1 MNLGKNIMMIVSLMV
16 AVILALAVLVPV
28 IQDTSAS
35 EDTLTNE
42 GYFRLSS
49 IESTSDDTITFMWDH
64 TKPNMANINGTDIE
78 INYPAVDV
86 ISISLVF
93 SDTFTIRFYKEY
105 GAYSCQAYLPFSAF
119 VGASV
124 ANGTDLTATATG
136 GTISVANTAA
146 TPATGSATYDTLYY
160 PDTNGSWIMKDKD
173 KPAYVFP
180 DSTIIV
186 ANGLTAV
193 GERVVGLYFEGN
205 IEDGYD
211 FTIYRSNAT
220 ESNVTSVYSEVNE
233 YKDIVALDK
242 ITFTLTTTDDSVD
255 ATYSYFL
262 VPYEVTAE
270 RSVHVTPIEASL
282 LGIIPLL
289 VVIGIVIGAVWFIRQ
304 KN

>member
-1 MNLGKNIMMIVSLMV
+1 MENKLIAGIVAAAI
-16 AVILALAVLVPV
+16 AVILLAGVLMPALSNA
-28 IQDTSAS
+28 TTT
-35 EDTLTNE
+35 EDTLTNK

-49 IESTSDDTITFMWDH
+49 IESTDDGTITFFWDH
-64 TKPNMANINGTDIE
+64 TKPGVMTINGTE
-78 INYPAVDV
+78 MNINYPNVDV

-105 GAYSCQAYLPFSAF
+105 SAMSCQVYLPYSQF

-124 ANGTDLTATATG
+124 ANGTDLTATATSG
-136 GTISVANTAA
+136 SISVANTAA
-146 TPATGSATYDTLYY
+146 TPVTGSATYDTLYY

-173 KPAYVFP
+173 TSAYVYP

-193 GERVVGLYFEGN
+193 GGNVVGLYFEGN

-211 FTIYRSNAT
+211 FTVYRSTAT
-220 ESNVTSVYSEVNE
+220 ESDVVSVYSDVDS
-233 YKDIVALDK
+233 YKDIVALEK
-242 ITFTLTTTDDSVD
+242 ITFTLTSGDNSVE

-270 RSVHVTPIEASL
+270 RSVHLTDAMNVIL
-282 LGIIPLL
+282 NVIPLL
-289 VVIGIVIGAVWFIRQ
+289 IIVAVLLGVVAVFILR
-304 KN
+304 KE